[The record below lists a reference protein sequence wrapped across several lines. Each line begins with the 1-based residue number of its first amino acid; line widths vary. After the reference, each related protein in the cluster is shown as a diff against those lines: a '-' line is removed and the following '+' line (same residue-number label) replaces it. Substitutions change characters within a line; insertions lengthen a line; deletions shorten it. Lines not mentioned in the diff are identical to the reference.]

1 MALGKEFQPKVK
13 SADSVLVGVAQVRI
27 GKPSTRDAEAAAV
40 MAVQS
45 VGQSALKSVN
55 LQSGLPINIIKPT
68 RTGNTGMPN
77 AATPFVSSGTYT
89 GEYDGCFIIRK
100 MGTDYSIFGP
110 DGVED
115 AGVTI
120 AEITAGYSMM
130 VAGVASGAT
139 ITGVIDTPAEGD
151 TWVVPVWAAGEKSND
166 QTAIVTPYSMFSTD
180 AESVGGLTEA
190 SFTPAVDEVKTLE
203 SGFPSTVDASMITKT
218 SVEISFG
225 ALEYTNSNLQ
235 YLRDMISGV
244 INDSAQMSLPVE
256 VVMQTRGG
264 DLITFWC
271 PNASLSNLPA
281 IAPTNDFS
289 TMTWTLKAST
299 QTEEANYSATYNKW
313 LTESPIFS
321 ELVYIH

>member
-1 MALGKEFQPKVK
+1 MALGKEYQPKVK
-13 SADSVLVGVAQVRI
+13 SADSVLVGVAQVRV
-27 GKPSTRDAEAAAV
+27 GKPSTRASEAASV
-40 MAVQS
+40 NNVQS
-45 VGQSALKSVN
+45 VGMSTLKSVS
-55 LQSGLPINIIKPT
+55 LRSGPSINIVKPT
-68 RTGNTGMPN
+68 RTPNTSAGDTF
-77 AATPFVSSGTYT
+77 ASSGTYT
-89 GEYDGCFIIRK
+89 GMYDGAFIIRFD
-100 MGTDYSIFGP
+100 GADYSIFGP

-115 AGVTI
+115 VAVTV
-120 AEITAGYSMM
+120 AEITSGYDML
-130 VAGVASGAT
+130 VGGAASGAT
-139 ITGVIDTPAEGD
+139 ITGVATTPALGD
-151 TWVVPVWAAGEKSND
+151 TWIVPVWSTGAKTND

-190 SFTPAVDEVKTLE
+190 SFTPSVDETKTLE

-225 ALEYTNSNLQ
+225 SLEYTNANLL

-244 INDSAQMSLPVE
+244 INDSEQMALPVE

-289 TMTWTLKAST
+289 NMTWTLSAAT
-299 QTEEANYSATYNKW
+299 QTEETDLSETYNKW
-313 LTESPIFS
+313 LTEAPIFS
-321 ELVYIH
+321 ELTYIH